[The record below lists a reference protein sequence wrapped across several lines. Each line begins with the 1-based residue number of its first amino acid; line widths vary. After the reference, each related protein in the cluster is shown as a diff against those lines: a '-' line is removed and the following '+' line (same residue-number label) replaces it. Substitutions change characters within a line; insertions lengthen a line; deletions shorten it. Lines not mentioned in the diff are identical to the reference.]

1 MLVGCLSTAGSFD
14 LADVCARAKNF
25 IATGH
30 DDRTYP
36 SLACELMKQSLH
48 LLPHLSIERILFL
61 RPAELDGRDRAVF
74 AILQG
79 LIHIRLRSCCRGC
92 SDFPSLAMGVSR

>member
-1 MLVGCLSTAGSFD
+1 MLVGCLSATGSFD

-36 SLACELMKQSLH
+36 SLARELMKQSLH
-48 LLPHLSIERILFL
+48 LRSHLSIERILLL
-61 RPAELDGRDRAVF
+61 RPVELDRGDRARF
-74 AILQG
+74 SILQG

-92 SDFPSLAMGVSR
+92 SHFPSLAMGVSR

>member
-1 MLVGCLSTAGSFD
+1 MLISCLSATGSFD
-14 LADVCARAKNF
+14 FADVCARAKNF

-36 SLACELMKQSLH
+36 SLARELIKQSLH
-48 LLPHLSIERILFL
+48 LRPHLSIERILLL
-61 RPAELDGRDRAVF
+61 RPAELDGRDCVLF

-79 LIHIRLRSCCRGC
+79 LIHIRLRSSCRGC
-92 SDFPSLAMGVSR
+92 SQFLHWLWA